1 MLGQHTSTDISMETA
16 EMHASLVADDTDDR
30 SRLIKLIV
38 SPRFRSR
45 SRIKELLRCVAGSA
59 KKSPVINDLFVTA
72 EVIQEYNTDGLD
84 CARETQ
90 CLRNFAT
97 PCFINGAACGTR
109 SYRTAIVSV
118 YVYRIA

>member
-1 MLGQHTSTDISMETA
+1 META
-16 EMHASLVADDTDDR
+16 EIHASLVADDTEDR

-45 SRIKELLRCVAGSA
+45 SRIKELLRCVIGSA

-109 SYRTAIVSV
+109 SYRTAKISV
-118 YVYRIA
+118 YAYRIV